1 LDALYPCCAAYF
13 GFQFWEEVGEQEVS
27 MFSGLEQKQVV
38 QRRQRSV
45 AWAWTKARST
55 IREQTKTTHAKLTT
69 SVLLSGDCGPGE
81 EVSNWRDSLA
91 ALSHRS
97 LARQICDQFYDLSI
111 LAAWRGRSAETAAAG
126 QALSAALPAYCQESA
141 CQPSAKAPAI
151 GAGREMRQPVRK
163 SLITTSVLQEQQ
175 PQRTAVL
182 IPLRSRA
189 A

>member
-1 LDALYPCCAAYF
+1 
-13 GFQFWEEVGEQEVS
+13 

-55 IREQTKTTHAKLTT
+55 MKDQTKTTHAKLTT
-69 SVLLSGDCGPGE
+69 SVLLSADCGQGE

-97 LARQICDQFYDLSI
+97 FARQICDQFYDLSI
-111 LAAWRGRSAETAAAG
+111 LAAWRGRGAEIAAAG
-126 QALSAALPAYCQESA
+126 QALSAALPAYCQDSV
-141 CQPSAKAPAI
+141 KAPAMD
-151 GAGREMRQPVRK
+151 AGRETRKPARK
-163 SLITTSVLQEQQ
+163 SLIMTSVLLEQQ

-182 IPLRSRA
+182 IQLRSKA

>member
-1 LDALYPCCAAYF
+1 
-13 GFQFWEEVGEQEVS
+13 
-27 MFSGLEQKQVV
+27 MFSGLERKQVV

-55 IREQTKTTHAKLTT
+55 IKDQTKTTHAKLTT

-81 EVSNWRDSLA
+81 EISNWRDSLQ

-111 LAAWRGRSAETAAAG
+111 LAAWRGRSAEIAAAG

-141 CQPSAKAPAI
+141 KAPALD
-151 GAGREMRQPVRK
+151 AAREARQPVRK
-163 SLITTSVLQEQQ
+163 SLITTSVLPEQQ
-175 PQRTAVL
+175 PQRTAML
-182 IPLRSRA
+182 IQFRSRA

>member
-1 LDALYPCCAAYF
+1 
-13 GFQFWEEVGEQEVS
+13 
-27 MFSGLEQKQVV
+27 MFSGLERKQVV

-55 IREQTKTTHAKLTT
+55 MKDQTTTTHAKLTT
-69 SVLLSGDCGPGE
+69 SVLLSGDCSPGE
-81 EVSNWRDSLA
+81 EISNWRDSLA

-111 LAAWRGRSAETAAAG
+111 LAAWRGRSAEIAAAG
-126 QALSAALPAYCQESA
+126 EALSAALPSYCRQL
-141 CQPSAKAPAI
+141 AKAPVLD
-151 GAGREMRQPVRK
+151 GRETQQTVRK
-163 SLITTSVLQEQQ
+163 SLITTSVLPEQQ

-182 IPLRSRA
+182 IQLRSKA